1 MTSFPPPERAT
12 QRRPPQLGQ
21 VRAHVAAAA
30 TSNGHLLE
38 LLAAGLAQDA
48 GSSASPPASAK
59 DATAQDGGRSGAGR
73 TCNDH

>member
-12 QRRPPQLGQ
+12 QRPPQLGQ

-38 LLAAGLAQDA
+38 LLAAGLAQDDA
-48 GSSASPPASAK
+48 EQRLPAASAK
-59 DATAQDGGRSGAGR
+59 DATAQDGGRSGGHG
-73 TCNDH
+73 DD

>member
-21 VRAHVAAAA
+21 VRAHVGAAA

-38 LLAAGLAQDA
+38 LLAAGLAQDD
-48 GSSASPPASAK
+48 GEQRLPASERE
-59 DATAQDGGRSGAGR
+59 GRDRARRRPQRGTR
-73 TCNDH
+73 R

>member
-12 QRRPPQLGQ
+12 QRPPQLGQ

-38 LLAAGLAQDA
+38 LLAAGLAQDDA
-48 GSSASPPASAK
+48 EQRLPAS
-59 DATAQDGGRSGAGR
+59 GREGR
-73 TCNDH
+73 DRARRRPQRGTRR